1 MTTTNQLPF
10 LPTELIN
17 LIIYKHGGLTTPT
30 AMLMKG
36 YTFNNKY
43 GDDGDGLYIKNTQG
57 GKITIPNTP
66 YNIPFSLK
74 IY

>member
-1 MTTTNQLPF
+1 MSTTNQLPF

-17 LIIYKHGGLTTPT
+17 LIIYKHGGITTPT
-30 AMLMKG
+30 ATLIKG
-36 YTFNNKY
+36 YTFNNKV
-43 GDDGDGLYIKNTQG
+43 G
-57 GKITIPNTP
+57 GSITLPNAP